1 MRTLEGR
8 IADLEMVSKRAR
20 CVGFFGLEIPP
31 PMGHDEWC
39 RAAAKQQAELI
50 GIMDNEHA

>member
-50 GIMDNEHA
+50 GSMDNEHA